1 MRKNMETFLN
11 MVARDLYGKMQ
22 NGLKD
27 TVIIFPNKR
36 AGLFF
41 NECLAR
47 QARQPIWSPEYLTIK
62 ELFVSLSALKLGD
75 PIHLVCE
82 LYRIFR
88 QETGSEET
96 LDDFY
101 FWGEL
106 LIADFDDLD
115 KNLVDAEQLFA
126 NLADLKE
133 IVNNGRDFLSGEQE
147 EAIRQF
153 FQNFSIERRTE
164 LKERF
169 LSLWDKLGA
178 VYQAF
183 RKRLD
188 ELGIAYEGM
197 MYRKV
202 IEQLD
207 LERLPAEKYVFVG
220 FNVLNRVETRFF
232 KKLQAEGRALFY
244 WDYDVAYTR
253 MPRTATPPYPHEAG
267 EFIERNLALFPNQL
281 PEACFDRLN
290 QPKEITFIASAT
302 ENAQA
307 RYLPQWYKM
316 LPKGHDVDEKE
327 NAVVLC
333 NENLLPAILHSL
345 PDEVKEVNITMGFP
359 LSQTPAYSFV
369 HAWLQMQT
377 EGYRPGSGHYAYQAV
392 LSVLRHPY
400 TRMLSGRALELER
413 QLIDNNRF
421 FPAPSELK
429 ADSFLEQLFTPRRDI
444 AGLCKTLTELL
455 ARIASLYHTEENGRN
470 KGFENQLYQE
480 SLFKAYTLTGRLYGL
495 IQSGSLTDISLHTVC
510 RLLDRLLTAAS
521 IPFHGEPA
529 AGLQV
534 MGVLETRNLDF
545 RNLAILSL
553 NEGKLPKMNAGGDSS
568 FIPYNLRK
576 AFGMTTIEHKNSVYA
591 YYFYRLIQ
599 RAEHITLL
607 YNTSSDGLNRG
618 EMSRFMRQLQVEYPY
633 PIGQRYLEAGQ
644 TPQAPSPIVIEKTP
658 EILQAMRRTYDTR
671 TGRGALLSPSALNT
685 YLDCPLCFYFRYVAR
700 LGVPE
705 EVNPDIDSALFGTLF
720 HRAAELIYSHLT
732 QHGKDIRRED
742 LEQVLKNNAR
752 IESAVS
758 QAFLEDFFHLPQ
770 GKAPEYN
777 GTQLIQ
783 AKVIASYLRQ
793 LLRNDLRRAP
803 FRMEGMEQ
811 GISEDMEVS
820 TPIGTLSLHIGGTVD
835 RMDSKGD
842 TLLLIDYKTGGTPK
856 TPNDLAQLFQPG
868 DTRPAHVFQAFLYAA
883 ILCRKQP
890 LKVAPALFY
899 IHRAASDSYSPIIEI
914 GPARQRTPVDDFAL
928 HNDEFRSHLQ
938 ALLSGL
944 FNPEQPFVQTE
955 SGNRCAYC
963 DYRRLCRR

>member
-1 MRKNMETFLN
+1 METFLN
-11 MVARDLYGKMQ
+11 MVAQDLYRKMEGKLE
-22 NGLKD
+22 N
-27 TVIIFPNKR
+27 VIIIFPNKR

-41 NECLAR
+41 NEYLAK
-47 QARQPIWSPEYLTIK
+47 QAKHPIWSPEYVTIK
-62 ELFVSLSALKLGD
+62 DLFIKLSPLKLGD
-75 PIHLVCE
+75 PIRLVCE
-82 LYRIFR
+82 LYRIFK

-115 KNLVDAEQLFA
+115 KNLVDAKQLFT
-126 NLADLKE
+126 NLADLKKL
-133 IVNNGRDFLSGEQE
+133 INNGYDFLSEEQE

-153 FQNFSIERRTE
+153 FQNFSIEHRTE

-169 LSLWDKLGA
+169 LSLWDKLGT
-178 VYQAF
+178 VYDAF
-183 RKRLD
+183 RTRLNQ
-188 ELGIAYEGM
+188 LGIAYEGM
-197 MYRKV
+197 MYRQV

-207 LERLPAEKYVFVG
+207 VTSLPAAMYVFVG
-220 FNVLNRVETRFF
+220 FNVLNQVETRFF
-232 KKLQAEGRALFY
+232 KKLQADGRAMFY

-253 MPRTATPPYPHEAG
+253 IPHTSTPPYIHEAG
-267 EFIERNLALFPNQL
+267 EFIERDIALFPNQL
-281 PEACFDRLN
+281 PEEYFDRLN
-290 QPKEITFIASAT
+290 HPKEITFIASST

-307 RYLPQWYKM
+307 RYLPQWYKD
-316 LPKGHDVDEKE
+316 LPKENNIDEKE

-345 PDEVKEVNITMGFP
+345 PQEVKEVNITMGFP
-359 LSQTPAYSFV
+359 LAQTPAYSFI

-377 EGYRPGSGHYAYQAV
+377 EGYRPNTRCYAYNAV

-400 TRMLSGRALELER
+400 TRMLSSQAQMLEH

-421 FPAPSELK
+421 YPSPSELK
-429 ADSFLEQLFTPRRDI
+429 ADHFLEQLFTPRRDT
-444 AGLCKTLTELL
+444 AGLCKVLTELL
-455 ARIASLYHTEENGRN
+455 EQIASLYQDNENDGLS
-470 KGFENQLYQE
+470 KSFENQLYQE
-480 SLFKAYTLTGRLYGL
+480 SLFKSYTLVGRLYSL
-495 IQSGSLTDISLHTVC
+495 IQSGDLKDISLHTLC
-510 RLLDRLLTAAS
+510 KLLDRLLTSAS

-545 RNLAILSL
+545 RNLAILSV

-599 RAEHITLL
+599 HAKNITLF

-633 PIGQRYLEAGQ
+633 PISLRYLEVEQ
-644 TPQAPSPIVIEKTP
+644 MLQAPLPITVEKTS
-658 EILQAMRRTYDTR
+658 EILRTMCHIYDTR
-671 TGRGALLSPSALNT
+671 TGHGALLSPSALNT

-700 LGVPE
+700 LGVPK

-720 HRAAELIYSHLT
+720 HRSAELIYNHLT
-732 QHGKDIRRED
+732 RHGKDIRKED
-742 LEQVLKNNAR
+742 LERALQDKAF

-770 GKAPEYN
+770 GKVPEYN

-793 LLRNDLRRAP
+793 LLRNDMRRAP

-811 GISEDMEVS
+811 SISEDMAIH
-820 TPIGTLSLHIGGTVD
+820 TPHTDTLTLRIGGTID

-856 TPNDLAQLFQPG
+856 APNDIAQLFQPS
-868 DTRPAHVFQAFLYAA
+868 DTRPAHVFQAFLYAS
-883 ILCRKQP
+883 ILCRRQS

-899 IHRAASDSYSPIIEI
+899 IHRAAADSYSPIIEI
-914 GPARQRTPVDDFAL
+914 GAARQRTPIDDFSL
-928 HNDEFRSHLQ
+928 YDKEFRLHLQ
-938 ALLSGL
+938 RLLAEL
-944 FNPEQPFVQTE
+944 FDPERPFVQTE
-955 SGNRCAYC
+955 SESRCAYC